1 MQQPTSNTTNMKK
14 TAVLGL
20 LLLAACGS
28 EKPAE
33 TPKTDSV
40 VTTAPETTESAPME
54 VDAEYR
60 YIITDKKTGKKMELS
75 ADEYVTSDYVENPQ
89 YTVEERPSLK

>member
-1 MQQPTSNTTNMKK
+1 MKK

-20 LLLAACGS
+20 LLLAACGG

-40 VTTAPETTESAPME
+40 VTAPETTESAPMKIE
-54 VDAEYR
+54 TEYR
-60 YIITDKKTGKKMELS
+60 YIITDKKTGKKIELS